1 MAAPPTHVHATHRST
16 THGAACRL
24 LPALRAMLQDRCYLC
39 NMATHP
45 DHRGRGYGL
54 AVMRAAEQLVG
65 QLGESEIYLHLRQ
78 ASRQAAGLARGAA
91 F

>member
-1 MAAPPTHVHATHRST
+1 
-16 THGAACRL
+16 
-24 LPALRAMLQDRCYLC
+24 
-39 NMATHP
+39 MATHP